1 MAEIAAVGAASILI
15 PSPFVP
21 NNHQVYNA
29 MELVKNGAAMMI
41 EEKDLTPEKLAAC
54 MNQLMQDQKKRT
66 EMKENA
72 LHMADTDAAYSMI
85 EWIKELTSHGSVI
98 E

>member
-1 MAEIAAVGAASILI
+1 
-15 PSPFVP
+15 
-21 NNHQVYNA
+21 
-29 MELVKNGAAMMI
+29 
-41 EEKDLTPEKLAAC
+41 
-54 MNQLMQDQKKRT
+54 MQDQKERA